1 MNRLFCTN
9 CGNSVIASIRICPN
23 CGFRSFSE
31 TAPTKKELIQ
41 PVESQNQLGTSSSS
55 QNLTPMSASP
65 ISQSNKK
72 EKWYE
77 KWFVVAIGYVC
88 LFKLFGLFGTIAGIA
103 TYSFLKPKKGFLIAI
118 GASIAVA
125 TLVGVGA
132 IILIANL

>member
-1 MNRLFCTN
+1 MNRFFCTN
-9 CGNSVIASIRICPN
+9 CGNSVIASIKICPN

-31 TAPTKKELIQ
+31 TEPVKKESVKAAEI
-41 PVESQNQLGTSSSS
+41 EKQLGT
-55 QNLTPMSASP
+55 TSP
-65 ISQSNKK
+65 TQTQAPVSTNSISPVNKK

-77 KWFVVAIGYVC
+77 NWFVVALGYVC

-103 TYSFLKPKKGFLIAI
+103 TYAFLKPTKGFLVAI

-132 IILIANL
+132 IILIANI